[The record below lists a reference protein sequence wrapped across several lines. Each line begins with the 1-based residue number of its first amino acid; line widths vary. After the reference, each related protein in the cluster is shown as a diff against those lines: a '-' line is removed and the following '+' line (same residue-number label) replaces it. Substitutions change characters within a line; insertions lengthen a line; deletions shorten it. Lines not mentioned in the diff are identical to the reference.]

1 MGAGTYFVITIGFSG
16 LLLLPLLSLYGLLYL
31 VPLYVLIIIANNVNI
46 THRYIINRYVFITIG
61 IIIGATIMQ
70 LIKIDIND
78 ELSNIAFLISGGVT
92 GGFAAF
98 LITKRVPI
106 PDP

>member
-1 MGAGTYFVITIGFSG
+1 
-16 LLLLPLLSLYGLLYL
+16 
-31 VPLYVLIIIANNVNI
+31 
-46 THRYIINRYVFITIG
+46 
-61 IIIGATIMQ
+61 MQ
-70 LIKIDIND
+70 LIKIDMND